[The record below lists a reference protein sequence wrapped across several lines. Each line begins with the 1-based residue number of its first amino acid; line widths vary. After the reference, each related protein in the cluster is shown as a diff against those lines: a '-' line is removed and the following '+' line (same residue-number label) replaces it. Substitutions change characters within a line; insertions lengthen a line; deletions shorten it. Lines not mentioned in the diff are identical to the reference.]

1 MFEQKNLK
9 TFKVELDLPSSSL
22 APWYIWNPTIEVFF
36 ADEIRLSLIE
46 FVGLLFYFIYYLKYK
61 YCLPTQSSIDFQQ
74 RLSWIKLLFW

>member
-61 YCLPTQSSIDFQQ
+61 NINTACLHNLQLTFN
-74 RLSWIKLLFW
+74 KNCHE